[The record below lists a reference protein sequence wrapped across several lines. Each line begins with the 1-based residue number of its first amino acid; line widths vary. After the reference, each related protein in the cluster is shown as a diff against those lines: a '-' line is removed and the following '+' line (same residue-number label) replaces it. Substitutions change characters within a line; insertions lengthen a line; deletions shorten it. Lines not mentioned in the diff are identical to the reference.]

1 MTIDE
6 GLRWGKSLKTRHSEL
21 VSLRNENSKESSR
34 YFGDREVKVDKPTYD
49 VKGLD
54 KLINGVAKEVRKLD
68 EAIKLTNTKTD
79 IVDYTK
85 NEEALGE
92 LV

>member
-1 MTIDE
+1 MTIDM
-6 GLRWGKSLKTRHSEL
+6 GLRWMKTLKARHSEL

-49 VKGLD
+49 VKALD

-68 EAIKLTNTKTD
+68 EAIKGTNVKTE
-79 IVDYTK
+79 ILDYTK
-85 NEEALGE
+85 NEDALGE
-92 LV
+92 LG

>member
-6 GLRWGKSLKTRHSEL
+6 GLRWMKTIRARHSEL

-54 KLINGVAKEVRKLD
+54 KLINGVAKEIRKLD
-68 EAIKLTNTKTD
+68 EAIKLTNTKTQ
-79 IVDYTK
+79 VLDYTK
-85 NEEALGE
+85 DENALGE